1 MFGQTSRKHKLV
13 EDPPQDT
20 EIAYSPEHEA
30 WILRYTDGTG
40 DIGYFY
46 QEPHERLWV
55 FVPFK
60 LDWIQGYGLE
70 TIGRIAEKLRELA
83 ECGQKP

>member
-1 MFGQTSRKHKLV
+1 MFSQTKRKPKLV

-20 EIAYSPEHEA
+20 EIAYSSEYQS
-30 WILRYTDGTG
+30 WILRFADGTG

-55 FVPFK
+55 FIQFK
-60 LDWIQGYGLE
+60 LDWSQGYGLE
-70 TIGRIAEKLRELA
+70 TIDRIAEKLRELTA
-83 ECGQKP
+83 AG